1 MRIRF
6 NIIKRYKHQ
15 FILMSIDQSIISI
28 LTNQSSKRIFFSLI
42 KSGKSAQELS
52 SDLMI
57 PLSTTYRI
65 LNYLEAEGLIEV
77 CKMVLSSEGH
87 HLKIYRAK
95 FNKMIL
101 TIDSENIKV
110 HFKLDE
116 SEKLRDIWRKL
127 SDMI

>member
-1 MRIRF
+1 
-6 NIIKRYKHQ
+6 
-15 FILMSIDQSIISI
+15 MSIDQSIISI
-28 LTNQSSKRIFFSLI
+28 LTNESSKRIFLSLI
-42 KSGKSAQELS
+42 KAGKSAQELS

-65 LNYLEAEGLIEV
+65 LNYLEDEGLIEV

>member
-1 MRIRF
+1 MGTRF
-6 NIIKRYKHQ
+6 NIIAEE

-28 LTNQSSKRIFFSLI
+28 LTNENSKKIFLSLI
-42 KSGKSAQELS
+42 ESEKSANELS
-52 SDLMI
+52 STLNI

-65 LNYLEAEGLIEV
+65 LKYLEDEGLIKV
-77 CKMVLSSEGH
+77 SKMALSSEGH

-110 HFKLDE
+110 HFMLDE
-116 SEKLRDIWRKL
+116 SEKLRDIWKKL
-127 SDMI
+127 GEMA